1 MKPSVLGGVSV
12 LLASACL
19 GLDSR
24 AGERPPY
31 EMIVKDM
38 LATVEEINDILAG
51 ITEKEGSAEAATPKL
66 KTAADK
72 MLQLRKQADQ
82 AKQPDKTEKDRLARE
97 YAPKFELAVKKLR
110 DQTIRVKGIPGGDE
124 ALEKLAVLNDKK
136 DPKDKKKG
144 GK

>member
-1 MKPSVLGGVSV
+1 MKPSVLCGLGV
-12 LLASACL
+12 LLASVCL

-31 EMIVKDM
+31 ETIVKDM
-38 LATVEEINDILAG
+38 LATVEDITDILAA
-51 ITEKEGSAEAATPKL
+51 ITDKEGSAEAATPKL

-72 MLQLRKQADQ
+72 LLQLRKQA
-82 AKQPDKTEKDRLARE
+82 AEVKQPDKTEKDRLARE
-97 YAPKFELAVKKLR
+97 YAPKFELAVKKMR
-110 DQTIRVKGIPGGDE
+110 EQTIRVKGIPGGDAAVE
-124 ALEKLAVLNDKK
+124 TLAVLNDKK